1 MFNPVFPPTFCCS
14 QAAPSDETWST
25 AENIDQT
32 RLTVVTVLGHL
43 WPLSGVYSKICRGSC
58 VILFMRTRNASNGSS
73 RDSRRRK
80 AGEPRNKTL
89 VFVAA
94 AFPTLVQGSLWSPVT
109 VPTVCAMPSHHRTVL
124 ARLSH
129 SPKDFTTMYRQ
140 STTLSA
146 RTCTIFTR
154 QWHTHS
160 GS

>member
-1 MFNPVFPPTFCCS
+1 MGAVAIRDGERPES
-14 QAAPSDETWST
+14 QETRPWS
-25 AENIDQT
+25 
-32 RLTVVTVLGHL
+32 
-43 WPLSGVYSKICRGSC
+43 
-58 VILFMRTRNASNGSS
+58 
-73 RDSRRRK
+73 
-80 AGEPRNKTL
+80 
-89 VFVAA
+89 FVAA

-160 GS
+160 GSLNKTKDRRYRVLQASMRLLVGYATCDGPPDVEPTPKYCLANDITGIASGADSGGAGAWS